1 MIAPSSTFT
10 ASIEIDSTIHRIVG
24 RKVERLV
31 ATGEVARQDAGD
43 LEHDLYVRMLK
54 ALPAF
59 DPALSHLYAF
69 ATTVTERG
77 VATFL
82 RDRRAEKRDPARVKQ
97 TEAEVAVDCDSFA
110 KADLAIDV
118 AAVIGELPADL
129 RDLAERLKKSSI
141 SQVARDANV
150 SRKVIYRQVRKLR
163 ERFEQAG
170 LGQEGP
176 HYVG

>member
-1 MIAPSSTFT
+1 MIAPSSTFP
-10 ASIEIDSTIHRIVG
+10 ASSEIDATIHRIVG

-31 ATGEVARQDAGD
+31 AAGEVARQDAGD

-59 DPALSHLYAF
+59 DPNLSHLYSF

-82 RDRRAEKRDPARVKQ
+82 RDRRAEKRDPARVEQAEMDVPVESDAFAQ
-97 TEAEVAVDCDSFA
+97 T
-110 KADLAIDV
+110 DLALDV
-118 AAVIGELPADL
+118 AAVLAEMPADL
-129 RDLAERLKKSSI
+129 RDLAERLKDSSI

-163 ERFEQAG
+163 ERFQEAG
-170 LGQEGP
+170 L
-176 HYVG
+176 